1 MWVTRTTTYRKIEDK
16 ITVKL
21 NCKKCGKKRQRVL
34 TEWGTSNPFNNFKDP
49 SEIRKE
55 NRKKLEERKEELL
68 KGGLICNGC

>member
-21 NCKKCGKKRQRVL
+21 ACKKCGKKRVL
-34 TEWGTSNPFNNFKDP
+34 TEWGTSNPFNNFKDS

-55 NRKKLEERKEELL
+55 NREKLKKREEALIKE
-68 KGGLICNGC
+68 GLTCNAC